1 VSRDPRSVV
10 QFILGSDD
18 RVSLPQPSSSICRD
32 IFITFFIFQV
42 HSRIIDLIERNVRC
56 FIHRIDV
63 RAKPRIAGDRDGLT
77 TCNDPFRFLS
87 PRFVFRL
94 ERESRCV
101 IISCERFA
109 AVARVKRSL
118 LSKIISVC
126 RRRFLDGRIT
136 SRHDD
141 CIFSRNEERER
152 ERAGGE
158 GGQEREN
165 GFLARLSTALR
176 PQECTRPINRAAANL
191 SCSRAQTPRMP
202 PSRITVS
209 FHYRGPP
216 AAVNHAAIIRPD
228 IAENTAPRY
237 SVNLAEAK
245 R

>member
-56 FIHRIDV
+56 LIHRIDV

-94 ERESRCV
+94 ERESRCI
-101 IISCERFA
+101 IISCERFGA
-109 AVARVKRSL
+109 AARVKRSL

-126 RRRFLDGRIT
+126 RRHFLDGRIT

-141 CIFSRNEERER
+141 CIFSRNEEREKESGGR
-152 ERAGGE
+152 TGTGKGERI
-158 GGQEREN
+158 
-165 GFLARLSTALR
+165 
-176 PQECTRPINRAAANL
+176 PRAAFYRVTPAGMHAPDK
-191 SCSRAQTPRMP
+191 SRGREFVLQPR
-202 PSRITVS
+202 
-209 FHYRGPP
+209 
-216 AAVNHAAIIRPD
+216 A
-228 IAENTAPRY
+228 NTANAPFSNHGVLPLSGTTGGR
-237 SVNLAEAK
+237 
-245 R
+245 